1 MHNELTSRPHS
12 YSPGYQEGKEFEEKN
27 TEEKKQVEV
36 LYYSV
41 GMESWEEMNK
51 KNKSGE
57 KKERES
63 IWGETWGSWEDKDG
77 MPWNCPPS
85 TESVP
90 QASESLSRLDLPQR
104 DLKFNSSQG
113 NEVYHLRRHE
123 DIPEEAETHC
133 SLLL

>member
-51 KNKSGE
+51 KNKSGKKKSE
-57 KKERES
+57 KAFGVKREALEKTRTECH
-63 IWGETWGSWEDKDG
+63 ET
-77 MPWNCPPS
+77 
-85 TESVP
+85 VP
-90 QASESLSRLDLPQR
+90 QVQKVFPKPQNHCLD
-104 DLKFNSSQG
+104 
-113 NEVYHLRRHE
+113 
-123 DIPEEAETHC
+123 
-133 SLLL
+133 